1 MPVPQTQI
9 VPTEHSLRLYQLTDI
24 IKNKNPELWGFA
36 REQVTSLEQQRSS
49 LQERLKDTSL
59 NVVEKLEIDDQLKHI
74 NLYLGEEDIDIS
86 DDDVSM
92 LILSSPDFG
101 MPNREQR
108 EGLQDLLISTVEAKG
123 PADKSFAVVTG
134 MWEAMKRIDIEPF
147 LIGAMHTATMPKD
160 TPQERKQYE
169 IKAHSK
175 MLRADKLRTKIEA
188 AEQSQKPPN
197 ERFLESSKR
206 ELAILDD
213 WFDKHPEWKE
223 LDPYP
228 ESALTPGQAYW
239 KKASDRMIEEA
250 REDLENVSLLDA
262 KTLAF
267 YKWSRTKDL
276 REFMDIFD
284 RGLQLDVI
292 GWNIGRGLGSFIP
305 ALTAGVATGLIT
317 KSPTTGLAVG
327 RTAMGMME
335 GSDEFNQAIDYAI
348 QNGLDLDE
356 ARHTASHSAI
366 AYGIGSAWMEGWA
379 PGRMIKRMGMTTK
392 KPIRDMLGKM
402 FYDRVNKKSVIKY
415 RNMKSSFGKAMGKVP
430 AFVEGSLTESMQELS
445 QYLYQVSLQAGYQD
459 VGETYLDRYTEIYDP
474 SEAATSFY
482 AGGLLGGAMG
492 TAADVVTQ
500 VKKRAVKKAEKL
512 EKRIIELEEKEE
524 DIGIEPEEVYSDD
537 PMQDYLIRMSDIRK
551 EQLAPP
557 APGEGATALEATIYE
572 QQDAPTSVDKLYG
585 LLQSV
590 EGVKAVKEINKMDDA
605 DKSSLL
611 DIVLGYIKK
620 ENPKSKV
627 DTREDALKYLQAF
640 AQGGKRVTTAKR
652 IGLEEPVISAKTKF
666 DPSKMAPSLRED
678 MAKFGLPKD
687 VYKMPP
693 PAVAP
698 ITKKAPPI
706 SKKPTIPKEPII
718 PKGPPIIEAPPITE
732 APPIREEPP
741 IPTEPTP
748 AQLAKMAAAKK
759 PAVAPSV
766 KPEVVTKPV
775 QELVDKL
782 PLQKGQKE
790 KLKRGY
796 KWFAIGVG
804 ETVKG
809 KFVEER
815 IVRAQGKEIKLKGSP
830 KNLTWFVNRGYDG
843 LWRVTNVETGKSI
856 SSLGFGDTIK
866 AAIGFAESEISS
878 PQNIERLKEIVPT
891 SQFAKETGMIKPEV
905 APPVTPIKAP
915 SVEYQ
920 DVIVSKKQDRIVGAQ
935 ADYKNNR
942 ILVSKKDLQKK
953 FKEKAW
959 TKPKVKG
966 VDPLPKDAFK
976 TYEEWEDFA
985 IAHERAHFTQENRA
999 IKNLA
1004 ERENDANRIALG
1016 EIAAVAPPVTPIKAP
1031 PVVKALTD
1039 VKAYM
1044 QNRRKLDEEPSNIVY
1059 NAKQSRLTL
1068 KYGSNA
1074 EIQKEIS
1081 RLDTL
1086 IPLIEKNPTEYIPR
1100 KGFWQ
1105 RGDSIEKRL
1114 ARLKDIKNQL
1124 VDKLKA
1130 PAVVKVTPEDVHKAA
1145 EAVGMAWDDDAAFMA
1160 LSKRVTG
1167 KDRIDDMTSGERASL
1182 IDEISKEAPAVIKGK
1197 TVVESYDSATQKTTV
1212 ETQDKKTIKLYRGS
1226 PSESP
1231 IFEDSKV
1238 RGVYGFIDRDNAR
1251 VFGDTIFEFEYNPD
1265 KVLVTN
1271 SQLSG
1276 ITYLL
1281 DKIFPK
1287 TEQDWVIG
1295 DKHVMKVVTAPL
1307 VNKETD
1313 KVTKEARKFFPELTE
1328 EEIYFV
1334 DQAYG
1339 PREIYGDYPEID
1351 YAIDK
1356 MFAVLAKKV
1365 GYDAAKF
1372 TEVPTAKQWEIAM
1385 KGYEPEPA
1393 QYVIFGDVG
1402 KIIKSPEPPVT
1413 KPPVKAKKVP
1423 VVKKPVVKKVEKSLP
1438 MNFVYG
1444 EGTALP
1450 ARPDVKSKTTF
1461 DAILAG
1467 ERRSTSRKDNSLN
1480 KLGVGSIIEFYA
1492 KGRKERIKAIVTQKW
1507 VPAKVIGPE
1516 RWSKLE
1522 GYDEAAVKENWTS
1535 GKKLSEYVQI
1545 EFEVLEPAIARPTK
1559 PEVPKIAKPTGER
1572 KTSGEATKNLRGIKF
1587 EFDEPLLKR
1596 VMKAMPSIAEDPELY
1611 DKIAKRLIKRIP
1623 FVIPRAALERGLKES
1638 FEYYGGD
1645 PKFLGRAFGVAVEW
1659 SAERAKVSTPP
1670 HEFFHPYFKVMGSAP
1685 IIRLAVQRF
1694 KNLPEV
1700 KSLHKRPDIRN
1711 DKDAVEEYL
1720 AQFVGPMYVKRTL
1733 ATVPAKVKAWF
1744 RRFWLTLKKMFV
1756 PLKLTAKDLRTIIFE
1771 EFYRGLT
1778 PGMTAEEVS
1787 SMVEALDKA
1796 AMVQS
1801 EQYDIYDEAASHVEP
1816 VSEDGSKEG
1825 VSQEYD
1831 YRASSLIHYNT
1842 YFSESFDRYIN
1853 KKHHGEMAYLAV
1865 INKEAGFN
1873 SFFEELKIWA
1883 NENLLDKDGVG
1894 VDIDKIYT
1902 RQEKNYL
1909 IQFFVKSNSRIKV
1922 YDKELDRD
1930 TTGKR
1935 VYLDLFVIDPESPDF
1950 KEAKAA
1956 GQKPHEFKFTVSES
1970 EELGNNENNRRK
1982 RSSYKTSSFVELQN
1996 KARVIYLPHNNIVKV
2011 VANKKYVKADEQEAI
2026 ELGKEYKH
2034 PREFVFPAN
2043 MRINGGHI
2051 RRWDEIFAEDHQYE
2065 GDDLLFIAGV
2075 KGSTDGAIFMG
2086 KVSDEFTGMDEEGF
2100 RSYLDGEVDK
2110 GFMTQPQSDKM
2121 VEEISSYFLT
2131 NNQIY
2136 SQQVGKHE
2144 WWKNIKGSNYLL
2156 RLRKGKPVGI
2166 REHFNRLRIDFA
2178 EGTIPFGLG
2187 DTGIMLF
2194 DPEEITLKI
2203 DGKNISLKAYAG
2215 TYKFDGWLMSSG
2227 QFFKDLSNV
2236 IGRRAGLYENKMHEA
2251 KTMIRHLSDDLVDY
2265 LGLKM
2270 MQMTPYEGMEFF
2282 RDGEKFAEV
2291 KVRRGETVFVET
2303 ATGEEFHHLGSIEEA
2318 KMLAG
2323 KFDRDTEHGG
2333 LSDEDGFYKVNT
2345 LGEQD
2350 IKVLF
2355 VTPEKSKENSAYPV
2369 AEGDLTLDPD
2379 LAGNPDYEKF
2389 MTALNAHYKNVG
2401 DVWIE
2406 DLFNMHDNPRIL
2418 RDAIYKPVTAG
2429 AIPTELQ
2436 EIVELLGPT
2445 GVGLHL
2451 PYVMSIAESYLNNI
2465 FINDGLNKVRQM
2477 NGMSTNLKL
2486 KPRIGGIKGTVGV
2499 SASNSVVFD
2508 RAKKLYIESEIVL
2521 AASQITTFEDEGVQ
2535 IAIDEFE
2542 GKPLSE
2548 QIDSINEVLK
2558 RRPIYAKFSR
2568 QPVTGST
2575 VTIMRKINELTVGH
2589 GKIGEVVFM
2598 SEEDIFK
2605 IQADYDGD
2613 SVSLEMFDNSQV
2625 EKAFIEWQETD
2636 TFKARDKTAYTNVF
2650 LTKKKHTLMTTY
2662 KDFLLTVSDITVASN
2677 SQGVVTNSKVIGNIL
2692 AYKEFK
2698 LKMKGDKGKLKDVTF
2713 EAVSPSEVVV
2723 MDYAP
2728 LDKESLM
2735 EKEFELFNLLN
2746 EQGDS
2751 VVTLVKGKFKEVTAD
2766 EIPDIKTKL
2775 YLRTTHEHEMTNL
2788 LQLAVDDVG
2797 LGLLSKIGYNFNM
2810 LIGRM
2815 FKRSDNGRISGKG
2828 VLHVLKAA
2836 RQMFNYSPTRR
2847 GVVSGEKAS
2856 MDQNIVESIRIN
2868 HLLESSSLER
2878 NTLLMNNLNGRS
2890 SVDHPEWVPWYR
2902 GFEVTSVSVNDKST
2916 PTETL
2921 LTMLAKE
2928 YDKRVNSIES
2938 GDQFVAEWGGS
2949 PGTYTEATYRIAHVN
2964 AMKKLEEQWSTLAA
2978 KRGVTNA
2985 EMESGTRLMS
2995 KIDKDFRAIFKD
3007 VKKTR
3012 PGKFVRL
3019 KPEYHKPLRELID
3032 NYIDDWNKLED
3043 NSQMYA
3049 TLYFL
3054 SGTATRDRAGKPAL
3068 RVDVRRFLPLNLMH
3082 NGMWK
3087 TYAQLHWEM
3096 MMKDMNSKFKQPID
3110 SRGETYKGFKFGK
3123 ALALAKKK
3131 SEDMC
3136 G

>member
-108 EGLQDLLISTVEAKG
+108 EGLQDLLIATVEAKG

-188 AEQSQKPPN
+188 AEQSQKPPD
-197 ERFLESSKR
+197 ERILGLWKS
-206 ELAILDD
+206 ELSIVDD
-213 WFDKHPEWKE
+213 WLDKHPEWKE

-228 ESALTPGQAYW
+228 ESALTPGQAKW

-1182 IDEISKEAPAVIKGK
+1182 IAEISKEVAVA
-1197 TVVESYDSATQKTTV
+1197 TVA
-1212 ETQDKKTIKLYRGS
+1212 
-1226 PSESP
+1226 
-1231 IFEDSKV
+1231 
-1238 RGVYGFIDRDNAR
+1238 
-1251 VFGDTIFEFEYNPD
+1251 
-1265 KVLVTN
+1265 
-1271 SQLSG
+1271 
-1276 ITYLL
+1276 
-1281 DKIFPK
+1281 
-1287 TEQDWVIG
+1287 
-1295 DKHVMKVVTAPL
+1295 
-1307 VNKETD
+1307 
-1313 KVTKEARKFFPELTE
+1313 
-1328 EEIYFV
+1328 
-1334 DQAYG
+1334 
-1339 PREIYGDYPEID
+1339 
-1351 YAIDK
+1351 
-1356 MFAVLAKKV
+1356 
-1365 GYDAAKF
+1365 
-1372 TEVPTAKQWEIAM
+1372 
-1385 KGYEPEPA
+1385 
-1393 QYVIFGDVG
+1393 
-1402 KIIKSPEPPVT
+1402 PPVT

-1596 VMKAMPSIAEDPELY
+1596 VMKAMPSIAEDPKLY